1 MKSIISELENRF
13 REAFVKG
20 FGPELADTD
29 PMIRPSQDSKFGDYQ
44 ANAAMGL
51 AKKIGQKP
59 RDVAQKI
66 IQNLNISDICAEPEI
81 AGPGFINLRL
91 KPQWLQEHLQTIF
104 PDPRLGIEK
113 AAPAER
119 VVVDYSG
126 PNIAKEMHVGH
137 LRSIIIGDSIA
148 RIFDFLGHD
157 VIRQNH
163 IGDWG
168 LQMGMV
174 TYAVE
179 QSQTPLTDLSQLE
192 EMYRRINKATEDPAI
207 RAVMVQKTKDLQQ
220 TPKTELKAW
229 QQVREMTLSSAQNLY
244 ERLNITLAPKD
255 VRGESFYSDEYGP
268 MIEEL
273 KAKGIAKE
281 TEGAIGIFPP
291 GFVNKEGEPRPFIIQ
306 SRDGTYQYPTFDLA
320 AMRFRVL
327 KLGARR
333 IIYIHDSRQAE
344 HFAMLFAVAKLLGL
358 DHIDNHEVRFDYTTF
373 GTVLGEDGKPLKTR
387 SGENVKLAELID
399 EAEQRAY
406 DLVTRKNPEFPEDQR
421 RAIAHAVGIGAVK
434 YADLAQSRTSDYIFS
449 FDKMLAMEGNT
460 APYLMYAYARI
471 KSIERKGSIDIQS
484 LPAGTQIRLNDPAE
498 INLAKKLLQ
507 FADII
512 LDVAQNLRPNIIT
525 NYLYELSQ
533 CFSGFYENCPVLKA
547 PDEATRLSR
556 LLLCDLTA
564 RTLNQGLSL
573 LGITVI
579 DQM

>member
-1 MKSIISELENRF
+1 MKSITSELENRF
-13 REAFVKG
+13 RAAFAGG
-20 FGPELADTD
+20 FGPELADAD
-29 PMIRPSQDSKFGDYQ
+29 PMIRPSQDLKFGDYQ
-44 ANAAMGL
+44 SNAAMGL
-51 AKKIGQKP
+51 AKKLGQKP
-59 RDVAQKI
+59 RDVAGKI
-66 IQNLNISDICAEPEI
+66 IQNLKISDICADPEI

-91 KPQWLQEHLQTIF
+91 NPQWLQEHLQTIF
-104 PDPRLGIEK
+104 SDPRLGIEK
-113 AAPAER
+113 ISLPEKI
-119 VVVDYSG
+119 VVDYSG

-137 LRSIIIGDSIA
+137 LRSTIIGDSIA
-148 RIFDFLGHD
+148 RIFEFLGHE

-179 QSQTPLTDLSQLE
+179 QCKVPLTNLAQLE
-192 EMYRRINKATEDPAI
+192 QMYREVNKVTEDPAV
-207 RAVMVQKTKDLQQ
+207 RATMIQKTKDLQQ
-220 TPKTELKAW
+220 TPKSELKAW
-229 QQVREMTLSSAQNLY
+229 QHVREMTLSSAQNLY
-244 ERLNITLAPKD
+244 RRLEVALKPDD

-273 KAKGIAKE
+273 QAKGLARE

-291 GFVNKEGEPRPFIIQ
+291 GFVNKEGDPRPFLVQ

-320 AMRFRVL
+320 ALRFRVRR
-327 KLGARR
+327 LGAGR
-333 IIYIHDSRQAE
+333 IIYTHDSRQAE
-344 HFAMLFAVAKLLGL
+344 HFSMLFAVAKMLGL
-358 DHIDNHEVRFDYTTF
+358 DRADDHEVRFDYAPF

-399 EAEQRAY
+399 EAELRAY
-406 DLVTRKNPEFPEDQR
+406 DLVTQKNPEFSEDRR

-434 YADLAQSRTSDYIFS
+434 YADLAQSRTSDYLFS

-471 KSIERKGSIDIQS
+471 KSIERKGNIDTQA
-484 LPAGTQIRLNDPAE
+484 LPAEAKILLDHSAE

-533 CFSGFYENCPVLKA
+533 LFSNFYEHCSVLKA
-547 PDEATRLSR
+547 PDETTRLSR

-564 RTLNQGLSL
+564 RTLNQGLTL
-573 LGITVI
+573 LGITVV